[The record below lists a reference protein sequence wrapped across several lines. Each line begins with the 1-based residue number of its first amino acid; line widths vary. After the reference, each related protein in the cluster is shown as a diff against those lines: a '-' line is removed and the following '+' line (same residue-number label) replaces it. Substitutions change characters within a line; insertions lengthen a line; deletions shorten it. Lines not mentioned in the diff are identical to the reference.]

1 MSCRALR
8 ALAVFRF
15 VILGFRFASPQAL
28 CFRPLRGLEIKTHNA
43 LRTLLRIRPMEI
55 ANRRIL
61 ITGASRGLG
70 RALVFACAEAGAREI
85 VAGARKPKDLADLTK
100 EASAISAPITTI
112 KLDVTDESDL
122 RAAGRLGFVDILINN
137 AGVAGYGNPLT
148 MNYEAA
154 AREMEVNYFG
164 ALRMARAMAPAMIE
178 RGEGMIVNVA
188 TAFAK
193 VNLPIVGT
201 YCASK
206 AALLSLGQAL
216 RAYLS
221 DKGVQVMTVL
231 PTTID
236 TEMSKGADV
245 PKMTTKFVAG
255 EILRHI
261 REETIDPP
269 IGEEAEKVL
278 AGLRNDPLALEKML
292 AQIRA

>member
-1 MSCRALR
+1 MD
-8 ALAVFRF
+8 
-15 VILGFRFASPQAL
+15 I
-28 CFRPLRGLEIKTHNA
+28 E
-43 LRTLLRIRPMEI
+43 
-55 ANRRIL
+55 NRRVL

-70 RALVFACAEAGAREI
+70 RALVFACAKAGAREVI
-85 VAGARKPKDLADLTK
+85 AGARRPKDFADLK
-100 EASAISAPITTI
+100 EEALAIFAPITPI
-112 KLDVTDESDL
+112 RLDVTNEEDV
-122 RAAGRLGFVDILINN
+122 RAAAQLGFVDILINN

-221 DKGVQVMTVL
+221 DKGVHVMTVM

-236 TEMSKGADV
+236 TDMSKGADV
-245 PKMTTKFVAG
+245 PKMTTEFVAG

-261 REETIDPP
+261 REETVDPP
-269 IGEEAEKVL
+269 IGEEAERVL
-278 AGLRNDPLALEKML
+278 ESLKTDPVGVEKML
-292 AQIRA
+292 AQTRA